1 MNIDM
6 IPLWAIFIVTA
17 ILILISIEIGYR
29 LRSSRHLKNK
39 NEKESAVS
47 VTAGAVMS
55 LLAFTLVFIFGIVYG
70 RYDSKKDLVRE
81 EANDIRTAWSRSDF
95 LPEHNRQESKKL
107 FMRYVELRLE
117 AASVI
122 GSDKVHTLLDE
133 SDIIQHQLWNMAS
146 VNAWKDMNSDIAAL
160 YIESLNDLANIQ
172 AMRVAVGLQARL
184 PLGLWI
190 LLYLLLFLG
199 MLSMGYQIA
208 VAESS
213 KASIVKTIL
222 ILTFSMFVVLI
233 ASLDVPGK
241 GFINVSQ
248 QPLVNV
254 KTWMEKS
261 VKLTVLQPDSKQQV
275 ADTVQK

>member
-47 VTAGAVMS
+47 VTAGAIMS
-55 LLAFTLVFIFGIVYG
+55 LLAFTLVFLFGIVYG
-70 RYDSKKDLVRE
+70 RYDSKKELVRE

-107 FMRYVELRLE
+107 FMRYVEVRLE
-117 AASVI
+117 AATVV

-133 SDIIQHQLWNMAS
+133 SDQIQHQLWNMAS

-248 QPLVNV
+248 QPLSNV
-254 KTWMEKS
+254 KIWMEKS
-261 VKLTVLQPDSKQQV
+261 VKLTVLQPDSMQQV
-275 ADTVQK
+275 TDTVQK